1 MDARKNL
8 TIGVTV
14 NLEHYENLR
23 LEVSGEVES
32 PADAEELAGFLD
44 DILGRF
50 GRGDPATTGHV
61 DSYRKRVF
69 PARQPAPAVPGESG
83 GVAGTPPEDT
93 GGRLSLTE
101 ENPEAGPDV
110 RPVSVTP
117 TAPAQNAD
125 AAGTLT
131 CELCGTTVT
140 PAEQKM
146 SRLFTSKTLC
156 RACLKKL

>member
-1 MDARKNL
+1 MGTRKNL

-23 LEVSGEVES
+23 LEVSGEVDS
-32 PADAEELAGFLD
+32 PADAIELAGFLD

-50 GRGDPATTGHV
+50 GRGDPATTEHV

-69 PARQPAPAVPGESG
+69 PAREPAPAVPGE
-83 GVAGTPPEDT
+83 
-93 GGRLSLTE
+93 GGRFSVPAEKPEAVHQVRPASMTATAPEQNTDAASSLTC
-101 ENPEAGPDV
+101 DV
-110 RPVSVTP
+110 
-117 TAPAQNAD
+117 
-125 AAGTLT
+125 
-131 CELCGTTVT
+131 CGTTVT

>member
-1 MDARKNL
+1 MGTRKNL

-14 NLEHYENLR
+14 NHEHYENLR
-23 LEVSGEVES
+23 LEVSGEVDS

-50 GRGDPATTGHV
+50 GRGDPATTERV

-69 PARQPAPAVPGESG
+69 PVHEPVPAVPGESG
-83 GVAGTPPEDT
+83 GGASVPPEDT
-93 GGRLSLTE
+93 GGGLPVPE
-101 ENPEAGPDV
+101 EKPEAVP
-110 RPVSVTP
+110 PVPPVAVTP
-117 TAPAQNAD
+117 PVPAQNAD
-125 AAGTLT
+125 AGSTLT
-131 CELCGTTVT
+131 CEVCGGTVT